1 MRGRTSRWGRNPKAG
16 ICSPSLTSTV
26 SDTSSL
32 LSEDSLTGRLVHTLI
47 GYTDRPNGAQLV
59 VYLLTIAIIVG
70 LMRSQRL
77 RTFAASSARR
87 SSSEIS

>member
-1 MRGRTSRWGRNPKAG
+1 
-16 ICSPSLTSTV
+16 
-26 SDTSSL
+26 
-32 LSEDSLTGRLVHTLI
+32 LVHTLI
-47 GYTDRPNGAQLV
+47 GYNDRPNGAQLV

>member
-26 SDTSSL
+26 WDTSSL

-59 VYLLTIAIIVG
+59 VYLLIAIIVG